1 MVIETGSLRRDSLA
15 GRVAVV
21 TGAGGGIGYEAAR
34 SLVWLGC
41 KVVVAEI
48 DPKTGRQ
55 AAERLDRE
63 FGPGVALFV
72 RTDVGDEAS
81 VRNLARRAESAFG
94 PVDVVVNNAT
104 VAPLGAVKDVDI
116 RAWDASYR
124 VNLRG
129 PVLLAR
135 AFIPG
140 MIARNRGVFACVSST
155 GLAYMGAY
163 ESLKAAQVH
172 LATTLSEELEGTE
185 VAVFAI
191 GPGFVPTQTA
201 LSSIPRLAALMGK
214 SESELRAVVSAYE
227 LPVEAAGAGF
237 AAAVAMAS
245 RYRGQEISSV
255 QALADAGISLPSSK
269 HAVECPPRGL
279 TSAEHPHPEHPHP
292 AYQTS
297 GRPPSEVPPSWHPH
311 RGHPASERQQVD
323 SERQDVARAT
333 LGQTT
338 YGRGLSPEQF
348 EEASALCRSVRKTL
362 AEQSAGWRDRPV
374 FERQWL
380 VRAFRRHAS
389 MSVDEWLRVLEQ
401 LELALQDR
409 DASAVARIA
418 APLDRLAAYY
428 AYLHKMAEGYVKDPL
443 QRDEQL
449 GIVRGWQEEVERLRA
464 LVEQLA

>member
-1 MVIETGSLRRDSLA
+1 MIIETGSLRRDSLA

-48 DPKTGRQ
+48 DQKSGRR
-55 AAERLDRE
+55 AAESLNRE

-72 RTDVGDEAS
+72 RTDVGDEGS
-81 VRNLARRAESAFG
+81 VRNLAGRVERAFG

-116 RAWDASYR
+116 KAWDASYR

-140 MIARNRGVFACVSST
+140 MIARNRGVFAYVSST

-172 LATTLSEELEGTE
+172 LATTLSEELEGTD

-227 LPVEAAGAGF
+227 LSVEAAGAGF

-255 QALADAGISLPSSK
+255 QALADAGISLPPSD
-269 HAVECPPRGL
+269 HPPSQHPPSGL
-279 TSAEHPHPEHPHP
+279 TPSGHPHP
-292 AYQTS
+292 
-297 GRPPSEVPPSWHPH
+297 V
-311 RGHPASERQQVD
+311 HPASEC
-323 SERQDVARAT
+323 QDVVRAAP
-333 LGQTT
+333 GQTT
-338 YGRGLSPEQF
+338 RGHGSIPEQF
-348 EEASALCRSVRKTL
+348 EQALALCRSVRTTL
-362 AEQSAGWRDRPV
+362 AEQSAGWKDRPV

-380 VRAFRRHAS
+380 VRAFRQQAS
-389 MSVDEWLRVLEQ
+389 MPVDEWLRVLEK
-401 LELALQDR
+401 LELALQNR
-409 DASAVARIA
+409 DAGAVARIR

-428 AYLHKMAEGYVKDPL
+428 AHLHKMAEGYVRDPL

-449 GIVRGWQEEVERLRA
+449 RIVRGWQAEVERLRA
-464 LVEQLA
+464 LVEQLV

>member
-1 MVIETGSLRRDSLA
+1 MPYMVRNQTLCRGMVGRCAQVEEGGPLIIETRNLRRDSLA

-34 SLVWLGC
+34 SLTWLGC

-48 DPKTGRQ
+48 DPRNGRR
-55 AAERLDRE
+55 AAERLNSE

-72 RTDVGDEAS
+72 RTDVGDEGS
-81 VRNLARRAESAFG
+81 VRNLARRAERAFG
-94 PVDVVVNNAT
+94 PVGVVVNNAT

-129 PVLLAR
+129 PALLAR
-135 AFIPG
+135 ALIPG
-140 MIARNRGVFACVSST
+140 MIARNRGVFACVLST

-163 ESLKAAQVH
+163 ESLKAPQVH

-214 SESELRAVVSAYE
+214 SESQLRAVVSAYE

-237 AAAVAMAS
+237 AAPVGMAS
-245 RYRGQEISSV
+245 CYRGQEISSV
-255 QALADAGISLPSSK
+255 QALADAGISLPSS
-269 HAVECPPRGL
+269 
-279 TSAEHPHPEHPHP
+279 EHPFE
-292 AYQTS
+292 
-297 GRPPSEVPPSWHPH
+297 RPPTKPSSSGHPPL
-311 RGHPASERQQVD
+311 GHPAPEYR
-323 SERQDVARAT
+323 DVARAAPEP
-333 LGQTT
+333 TT
-338 YGRGLSPEQF
+338 DRRDLSPEQF
-348 EEASALCRSVRKTL
+348 EQASALCRSVRTTL
-362 AEQSAGWRDRPV
+362 AEQSAGWKDRPV

-380 VRAFRRHAS
+380 VRAFRQQAS

-401 LELALQDR
+401 LELALQNR
-409 DASAVARIA
+409 DAGAVARIG

-428 AYLHKMAEGYVKDPL
+428 AHLHKMAEGYVKDPL

-449 GIVRGWQEEVERLRA
+449 RIVRGWQAEVERLRA
-464 LVEQLA
+464 LVE